1 MKPCS
6 STRERPAQISSEEE
20 ISSGSLPPGPEAT
33 EAEQLQAQLE
43 EAEREKAQFKAL
55 AQRGQADFANF
66 RKRAD
71 EEKLEILNN
80 AKAQVILRI
89 LPALDDVERALSQAP
104 SDEGNS
110 WLEGFRLIERKLN
123 SILEGE
129 GLQRIEAEG
138 LAFNPWEHEIV
149 SYLEVPGRKEG
160 EVLEVTRQ
168 GYKMHGKVLRPSQV
182 VVVKAAEVENT
193 EEPSKAENN

>member
-1 MKPCS
+1 MN
-6 STRERPAQISSEEE
+6 EFSEEPIE
-20 ISSGSLPPGPEAT
+20 EEEETPSGNLPPGPEAT
-33 EAEQLQAQLE
+33 EIELLQAQLE
-43 EAEREKAQFKAL
+43 EAEREKVQFKAL

-71 EEKLEILNN
+71 EEKLEILGN
-80 AKAQVILRI
+80 AKSQVILRI
-89 LPALDDVERALSQAP
+89 LPALDDVERALGQAP
-104 SDEGNS
+104 AAGSEADNG

-138 LAFNPWEHEIV
+138 LDFNPWEHEIV
-149 SYLEVPGRKEG
+149 SYLDVPDRKEG

-168 GYKMHGKVLRPSQV
+168 GYKMGGKVLRPSQI
-182 VVVKAAEVENT
+182 VVVKAAEVKNT